1 MTVQVLLPAFFFLI
15 AMIYGVFWLTARL
28 GVRTSSPPARRTH
41 LRTAL
46 IFAAVSIW
54 LMFWL

>member
-1 MTVQVLLPAFFFLI
+1 
-15 AMIYGVFWLTARL
+15 MIYGVFWLTARL
-28 GVRTSSPPARRTH
+28 GLRTSSLPAQRTH
-41 LRTAL
+41 LRVAL